1 MAKRMVEQGEVPL
14 LGIPSSI
21 PRFKQGPLYIYFL
34 ACIYWISHGSLLA
47 TGLLAAGFGIA
58 AIIAIYLLVISYGKQ
73 DSAVLAAGIL
83 AFSPMLLLHSRMPYH
98 INPIPLMVV
107 MYLWQLMRWSH
118 GQAKSAI
125 GVGLAFA
132 LVFQFELAAF
142 PLILLIPLARRSWK
156 LTSGYRAVA
165 LGLALGLIPQILYDL
180 THRFAQIG
188 GFLVWVGYKL
198 VTALLPFTKNSFVD
212 AGSGAKV
219 RELVTLFLSIFSQNG
234 SSDIWLWGA
243 VILIVIGLSLWRW
256 KTLRPFHLLI
266 VQATVVSLAGLLIH
280 RVPSEAYMPIVAPI
294 IALTVGYST
303 QLFSKK
309 IVWAVSTV
317 LAISLFF
324 SLRVLISSHF
334 FLLLPGESDWGAKRF
349 GPSIETQEQI
359 VSKLYEISGNRCI
372 TLESLERDVTYP
384 TLYNHL
390 EYLIALDPRSGGA
403 SCSRIRIDRAPEAR
417 RRWIDQGD
425 VVDLGAYWVRRLDEQ
440 RIYANAN

>member
-1 MAKRMVEQGEVPL
+1 MMN
-14 LGIPSSI
+14 
-21 PRFKQGPLYIYFL
+21 RFLIFTILTFCGAAIRCFIDVKFGAVTTQH
-34 ACIYWISHGSLLA
+34 SLA
-47 TGLLAAGFGIA
+47 TFSINIAGAFI
-58 AIIAIYLLVISYGKQ
+58 
-73 DSAVLAAGIL
+73 AGI
-83 AFSPMLLLHSRMPYH
+83 FMS
-98 INPIPLMVV
+98 
-107 MYLWQLMRWSH
+107 
-118 GQAKSAI
+118 I
-125 GVGLAFA
+125 G
-132 LVFQFELAAF
+132 E
-142 PLILLIPLARRSWK
+142 
-156 LTSGYRAVA
+156 SGYWSREMTIT
-165 LGLALGLIPQILYDL
+165 L
-180 THRFAQIG
+180 IG

-243 VILIVIGLSLWRW
+243 VILIVIGLSLWKW
-256 KTLRPFHLLI
+256 KTLSPFHLLI

-280 RVPSEAYMPIVAPI
+280 RVPSEAYMPIVAPLV
-294 IALTVGYST
+294 ALTVGYST

-309 IVWAVSTV
+309 IVWAVSAV
-317 LAISLFF
+317 LAVSLFF
-324 SLRVLISSHF
+324 SLRVLLSTHF
-334 FLLLPGESDWGAKRF
+334 FLLQPGESDWGARRF